1 MIQKKSPLQTEEI
14 SANIPAK
21 HQDSKIFCRNDKNI
35 ISIIFKYNNTYNSNK
50 EVA

>member
-21 HQDSKIFCRNDKNI
+21 CQDSKIFSRNDK
-35 ISIIFKYNNTYNSNK
+35 
-50 EVA
+50 